1 MNLFSE
7 TEPQYTEPTKSALP
21 IGSLFSKFNDLKV
34 KSDGTLFGIDAR
46 IAVTQCKC
54 PFCFCNLYLM
64 RNGKMYYCKSKKHRN
79 RFVISASK
87 VIHS

>member
-1 MNLFSE
+1 MNLSAPPE
-7 TEPQYTEPTKSALP
+7 QYQERIQSAKP
-21 IGSLFSKFNDLKV
+21 IENLFAKYEDMKV
-34 KSDGTLFGIDAR
+34 VSDGTLFGIDAR